1 MLKMNRVLALLLLGA
16 FFVFACQQ
24 TPPPPPP
31 TAAVPDDRIILDTF
45 ADLQILRYDLPGWD
59 ELDLRQKTFIYYLS
73 EATLAGRDIIYDQ
86 HCKHNLA
93 VRKTLEAIFDTYKG
107 DRNSADWKAFEVYA
121 KRVWFS
127 SGIHHHYNEA
137 KIMPEFP
144 KEYFAAL
151 VNGSDAKALPLAE
164 GENAAALLATLTP
177 VMFDPAVLAKRTNKD
192 EGVDIVTASAVNFYE
207 NITAAEVDKFYKAQL
222 KAAGKNPPM
231 VGLNSKLVGNPGGQP
246 TEIVWRAG
254 AGNMYGAAIDKIVF
268 NLEKALPFAENDQQ
282 KKAIGLLIEYYKSGD
297 LKMFDEYNK
306 AWVKDTASTID
317 FINGFI
323 EVYHDPKGYKA
334 DWEAI
339 VQYND
344 PDATKKM
351 AIVSQKAQYFEDN
364 STIPAAYKKKEVKG
378 VSYRV
383 INVAMEGGDCA
394 PSTPIGVNLPNS
406 NWIREQYGSKSIS
419 LNNIENAYGKAGGPA
434 AVAEFANDAEE
445 AENAKKYAEACGKMH
460 TALHEVI
467 GHASG
472 QLKAG
477 VSEPHVALKQYSS
490 TLEEG
495 RADLVALY
503 FMPDPKLVEWGLM
516 PDANAYKAEYDSYL
530 RNGLIQQLRRIQ
542 PGDNIE
548 EDHMRNRLL
557 VSAWVFEKGM
567 ADSVVVKEVRNGKT
581 YLDIRDYAKL
591 RELFGQLLSEI
602 QRIKSEGDFA
612 AARALVE
619 GYGVKVDPKLVSEVK
634 ARYAALPTKAYSGF
648 VQPRLVAV
656 TDASGKI
663 TDVKVESELDFVKQ
677 MLRYGKEYSF
687 LPVKN

>member
-1 MLKMNRVLALLLLGA
+1 MLQPIRTLALLLFGA
-16 FFVFACQQ
+16 FLVFSCTQPA
-24 TPPPPPP
+24 PPPAT
-31 TAAVPDDRIILDTF
+31 TAASDDRVVLDTF

-73 EATLAGRDIIYDQ
+73 EAALAGRDIIYDQ

-93 VRKTLEAIFDTYKG
+93 VRKTLEAIFETYSG
-107 DRNSADWKAFEVYA
+107 DRTTADWKAFEVYA

-127 SGIHHHYNEA
+127 SGIHHHYNEG
-137 KIMPEFP
+137 KIMPEFSQ
-144 KEYFAAL
+144 EYFAAL
-151 VNGSDAKALPLAE
+151 VNASDAQALPLAE
-164 GENAAALLATLTP
+164 GENAAVLLATLTP

-192 EGVDIVTASAVNFYE
+192 EGVDIVAASAVNFYE
-207 NITAAEVDKFYKAQL
+207 NITAAEVDKFYQQQL

-254 AGNMYGAAIDKIVF
+254 EGNMYGTAIDKIIF
-268 NLEKALPFAENDQQ
+268 YLEKAIPFADNDQQ
-282 KKAIGLLIEYYKSGD
+282 KKAIGLLVEYYKTGD
-297 LKMFDEYNK
+297 LRKFDEYNI
-306 AWVKDTASTID
+306 AWVQDTASTID

-323 EVYHDPKGYKA
+323 EVYHDPKGYKG
-334 DWEAI
+334 DWEAV

-344 PDATKKM
+344 PEATKKM

-364 STIPAAYKKKEVKG
+364 STIPAAYKKKSVKG

-394 PSTPIGVNLPNS
+394 PSTPIGINLPNS
-406 NWIREQYGSKSIS
+406 NWIREQYGSKSVS
-419 LNNIENAYGKAGGPA
+419 LNNIENAYGKAGGA
-434 AVAEFANDAEE
+434 LAVAEFANDPEE
-445 AENAKKYAEACGKMH
+445 VENAKKYAEVCGKMH

-472 QLKAG
+472 QLKPG

-490 TLEEG
+490 TLEEA

-503 FMPDPKLVEWGLM
+503 FMPDPQLIEWGLL
-516 PDANAYKAEYDSYL
+516 PDANAYKAEYDNYL
-530 RNGLIQQLRRIQ
+530 RNGLLQQLRRIA
-542 PGDNIE
+542 PGHNLE
-548 EDHMRNRLL
+548 EDHMRNRHL
-557 VSAWVFEKGM
+557 VASWVLEKGQP
-567 ADSVVVKEVRNGKT
+567 DNVVVKEVRNGKT

-602 QRIKSEGDFA
+602 QRIKSEGDYA

-619 GYGVKVDPKLVSEVK
+619 GYGVKVDADLVREVK
-634 ARYAALPTKAYSGF
+634 SRYAGLPTKPYSGF

-656 TDASGKI
+656 TDAAGNI
-663 TDVKVESELDFVKQ
+663 TDVRVETELDFVKQ
-677 MLRYGKEYSF
+677 MLRYGKEYAF
-687 LPVKN
+687 LPVRN